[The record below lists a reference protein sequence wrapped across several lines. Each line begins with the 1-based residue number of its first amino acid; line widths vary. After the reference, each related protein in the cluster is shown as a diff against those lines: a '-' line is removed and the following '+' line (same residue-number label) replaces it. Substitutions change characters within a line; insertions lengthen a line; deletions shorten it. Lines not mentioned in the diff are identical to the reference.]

1 MEEKVEKIVEIVKS
15 QIREKMIQ
23 ESEEKKEMRW
33 AGRQHFY
40 TSDMHFGDERL
51 NLYGRDLMFKN
62 SKEVDEYIVE
72 TWNKTVG
79 KDDVVVI
86 VGDVSMTREGLETL
100 NRLNGEKILVKGNY
114 DNPIEKGGTAK
125 YEISDEILLKYFVK
139 VVDELRVNI
148 NGETVYINHYPTKT
162 KKKYFNIVGH
172 IHGLWKVQRN
182 MVNVGCDAWHFT
194 PVSEDLIKFQ
204 MNGIRVHYD
213 QNVYAGELMA
223 NIVHRKG
230 EIKILRAPTYDDVA
244 TFEESEDIVVF
255 MAGPIQGTNS
265 KKMWQEEFVE
275 NIQKELKDV
284 KTNKNI
290 IFCSPR
296 RLEKP
301 DKDKFVYEE
310 QVEWESYYLEK
321 SAKQGIIVFWLAKE
335 EEKIEGRSFAQ
346 TTRWELSEWWTK
358 SLQENIKIIVGADKE
373 FEGQRY
379 ITYKFKQKNPNF
391 EIINNRKEMVDEI
404 TKQIKKMI

>member
-23 ESEEKKEMRW
+23 EQTSKSKKYFMSDP
-33 AGRQHFY
+33 HF
-40 TSDMHFGDERL
+40 SDERL
-51 NLYGRDLMFKN
+51 NLYGRDLIFKN
-62 SKEVDEYIVE
+62 AKEVDEHIVKRCNE
-72 TWNKTVG
+72 TLTEN
-79 KDDVVVI
+79 DI
-86 VGDVSMTREGLETL
+86 LYLLGDVSMTLEGLE
-100 NRLNGEKILVKGNY
+100 NIKKIKCKKKILVKGNY
-114 DNPIEKGGTAK
+114 DISAENGGTAK
-125 YEISDEILLKYFVK
+125 YEINDKMLLKYFDEVYEELELEIGGEK
-139 VVDELRVNI
+139 VYLNHFPTNARVDV
-148 NGETVYINHYPTKT
+148 
-162 KKKYFNIVGH
+162 FNIVGH
-172 IHGLWKVQRN
+172 IHGCWKVGRN
-182 MVNVGCDAWHFT
+182 MVNVGLDAWHFT

-230 EIKILRAPTYDDVA
+230 EIKILRAPEYDNVA
-244 TFEESEDIVVF
+244 TFEENKDVFVF

-373 FEGQRY
+373 FGGQRY

>member
-1 MEEKVEKIVEIVKS
+1 MKESIEKITEIVKGK
-15 QIREKMIQ
+15 IREKML
-23 ESEEKKEMRW
+23 EEQKKEERK
-33 AGRQHFY
+33 RFFVSDLHF
-40 TSDMHFGDERL
+40 DDERL
-51 NLYGRDLMFKN
+51 NLYGRDILFKN
-62 SKEVDEYIVE
+62 AKEVNEHIVFR
-72 TWNKTVG
+72 WNSVVG
-79 KDDVVVI
+79 EKDLVI
-86 VGDVSMTREGLETL
+86 VVGDVSMTRDGLEIL
-100 NRLNGEKILVKGNY
+100 NRCNGEKWLVKGNY
-114 DNPIEKGGTAK
+114 DISTEEGGTAK
-125 YEISDEILLKYFVK
+125 YEINDKILSKYFTK
-139 VVDELRVNI
+139 VVDDLEI
-148 NGETVYINHYPTKT
+148 EIGGETVYINHFPTNT
-162 KKKYFNIVGH
+162 KESMFNITAH
-172 IHGLWKVQRN
+172 IHGLWKVGRN
-182 MVNVGCDAWHFT
+182 MVNVGADANHFT
-194 PVSEDLIKFQ
+194 PMSEDWIKFQ

-230 EIKILRAPTYDDVA
+230 KIKVLRAPEYDNVA
-244 TFEESEDIVVF
+244 TFEENKDIVVF

-379 ITYKFKQKNPNF
+379 ITYKFKQKNSDF
-391 EIINNRKEMVDEI
+391 EIINSRKEMVDEI